1 MRWADNDVEA
11 LRAALPAC
19 PGRPGPASLPQQAPR
34 PATVA
39 PSSCA
44 FYWRRAEQILALKC
58 GAAGSMTVNLETGR
72 VYAHLVL
79 TTTDPGSAAVAGFWM
94 VPVP

>member
-1 MRWADNDVEA
+1 
-11 LRAALPAC
+11 
-19 PGRPGPASLPQQAPR
+19 
-34 PATVA
+34 
-39 PSSCA
+39 
-44 FYWRRAEQILALKC
+44 
-58 GAAGSMTVNLETGR
+58 MTVNLETGR